1 MIYIHRI
8 TFWGLLVINTV
19 LAVAVINLGAFAQQ
33 GARYTAEDGVREE
46 QARIQADS
54 AETKARIHGDLALAA
69 RIDHLHNLLAEKA
82 P

>member
-8 TFWGLLVINTV
+8 TFWGLLILNTV
-19 LAVAVINLGAFAQQ
+19 LTVAVINLGAFAQQ

-46 QARIQADS
+46 QARI
-54 AETKARIHGDLALAA
+54 HGDLALAA